1 MSYILCSLISIGSHG
16 LIRAPRPNIAH
27 EHRPV
32 EENDDDDDDGY
43 DDDHDGYDEDHD
55 GYDEDHDG
63 YNKKENDDDGDG
75 NVIDM

>member
-1 MSYILCSLISIGSHG
+1 

-32 EENDDDDDDGY
+32 EENDDDDD
-43 DDDHDGYDEDHD
+43 HDC
-55 GYDEDHDG
+55 

>member
-27 EHRPV
+27 EQRPA
-32 EENDDDDDDGY
+32 EENDDDHD
-43 DDDHDGYDEDHD
+43 DDDH
-55 GYDEDHDG
+55 DHDG
-63 YNKKENDDDGDG
+63 YNKKEDDDGDG

>member
-16 LIRAPRPNIAH
+16 LIRAPRRNIAH

-32 EENDDDDDDGY
+32 DENDDDD
-43 DDDHDGYDEDHD
+43 
-55 GYDEDHDG
+55 DHDG
-63 YNKKENDDDGDG
+63 YNKKDDDDGDG

>member
-27 EHRPV
+27 EQRPV
-32 EENDDDDDDGY
+32 EENDDDDD
-43 DDDHDGYDEDHD
+43 
-55 GYDEDHDG
+55 HDG
-63 YNKKENDDDGDG
+63 YNKKEDDDVDG

>member
-27 EHRPV
+27 EQRPV
-32 EENDDDDDDGY
+32 EENDDDDDH
-43 DDDHDGYDEDHD
+43 DD
-55 GYDEDHDG
+55 DHDG
-63 YNKKENDDDGDG
+63 YNKKDDDDGDG

>member
-32 EENDDDDDDGY
+32 EENDDDDD
-43 DDDHDGYDEDHD
+43 HDGYD
-55 GYDEDHDG
+55 
-63 YNKKENDDDGDG
+63 KKEDGDG
-75 NVIDM
+75 NDIDM